1 MDGSRT
7 LLQQDEKVLRVSDYR
22 GGGGG
27 GIKNMYILRNSL
39 FQSA

>member
-22 GGGGG
+22 GGGG
-27 GIKNMYILRNSL
+27 IKNMYILRNSL
-39 FQSA
+39 FQST

>member
-27 GIKNMYILRNSL
+27 IKNMYILRNSL
-39 FQSA
+39 FQST